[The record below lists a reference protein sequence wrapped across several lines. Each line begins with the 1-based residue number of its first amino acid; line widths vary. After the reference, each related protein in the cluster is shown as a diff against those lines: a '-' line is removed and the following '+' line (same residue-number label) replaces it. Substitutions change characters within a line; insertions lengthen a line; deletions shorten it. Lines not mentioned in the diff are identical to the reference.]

1 MYPLKGSFVV
11 IQDIIEV
18 FPSIFSRV
26 VPGLNKAHV
35 WSFGSNSQHQSH
47 FPNKILLQIKSALPN
62 IKTPIDQKCNV
73 CFTVCEHPNKSFHQ
87 QFQEEERREKKCYIP
102 KWISRLLPLLPVF
115 FSGVFFSRLPKTKEA
130 FGIINRK
137 TVPQK
142 ETHMEKAHDKE
153 WHS

>member
-1 MYPLKGSFVV
+1 M
-11 IQDIIEV
+11 
-18 FPSIFSRV
+18 
-26 VPGLNKAHV
+26 
-35 WSFGSNSQHQSH
+35 
-47 FPNKILLQIKSALPN
+47 SALQSVN
-62 IKTPIDQKCNV
+62 TQTNLSIS
-73 CFTVCEHPNKSFHQ
+73 SFK
-87 QFQEEERREKKCYIP
+87 EEERREKCYIP